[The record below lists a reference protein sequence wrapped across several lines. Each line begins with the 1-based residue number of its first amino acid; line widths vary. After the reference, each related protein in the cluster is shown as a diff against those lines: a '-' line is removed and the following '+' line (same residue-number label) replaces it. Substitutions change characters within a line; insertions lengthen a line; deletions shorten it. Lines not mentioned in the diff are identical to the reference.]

1 MARAWAR
8 AYGSPEGG
16 TTVIRLHHLALSVA
30 DLERAIDW
38 YGEALDLRPTVRATL
53 PGFRLAMLEAP
64 NGMRIEVFEAEG
76 ASRTTDSSTPT
87 TVMKHHGYTH
97 LALDVDELVPVH
109 DRLVSIG
116 ASSVWDPR
124 PSPEPGKAMA
134 FVQDLEGNLI
144 ELIGPLTPA
153 IEAAHPGGHGPH

>member
-1 MARAWAR
+1 MAGAKTATYPSHER
-8 AYGSPEGG
+8 GN
-16 TTVIRLHHLALSVA
+16 TVIQLHHVALSVA
-30 DLERAIDW
+30 DLERAVDW

-76 ASRTTDSSTPT
+76 ANRTTDSSTPT
-87 TVMKHHGYTH
+87 TVMMHHGFTH
-97 LALDVDELVPVH
+97 LALDVDELAAVH
-109 DRLVSIG
+109 ARLVGIG
-116 ASSVWDPR
+116 AGSVWDPR

-134 FVQDLEGNLI
+134 FVQDPEGNLI
-144 ELIGPLTPA
+144 ELIGPLTPE